1 MDELISEYILAF
13 DEINALVAYSFE
25 LTEGDEN
32 QTQKVA
38 DDMLSFLIKAYV
50 MGIKS
55 ASEMLSY
62 DIPVNSRDMLEAI
75 YVLIDGKTF
84 EDRVAEHVRNQDVRA
99 LQLLAESEYH
109 RVYNTAIKDGGD
121 YYQSSNKDTG
131 TGVSKKWLTMG
142 DNKVRDTHRYL
153 ENQTIGLDENFYTY
167 DGDYAPYPGGFQR
180 VENNAN
186 CRCVIQLSPSS
197 S

>member
-13 DEINALVAYSFE
+13 DEINALITYSFE

-38 DDMLSFLIKAYV
+38 DDMLSFLIKAYL

-84 EDRVAEHVRNQDVRA
+84 EDRVADHIKNQDVRA

-109 RVYNTAIKDGGD
+109 RVYNTAIKDGGV
-121 YYQSSNKDTG
+121 YYQSNNKDTG

-153 ENQTIGLDENFYTY
+153 DNQSIGLDEDFYTF
-167 DGDYAPYPGGFQR
+167 DGDYAPYPGGFQNPG
-180 VENNAN
+180 NNVN